1 MVGFVQVLHN
11 DAYFFEELFLL
22 LWMILDDI
30 ARFMGL
36 TKPEKASIIKVFDL
50 LIRYFVLG

>member
-1 MVGFVQVLHN
+1 M
-11 DAYFFEELFLL
+11 L

-30 ARFMGL
+30 ARFMEL